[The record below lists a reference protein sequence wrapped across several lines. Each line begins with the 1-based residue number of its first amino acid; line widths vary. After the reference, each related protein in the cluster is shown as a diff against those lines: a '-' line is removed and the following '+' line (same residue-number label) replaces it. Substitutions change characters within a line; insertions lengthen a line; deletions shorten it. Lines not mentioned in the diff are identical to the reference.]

1 VEALAGTVPAKVS
14 IPKSGFFMKLKQSIA
29 VFIALFFGLV
39 TLIALLFN
47 VSGIST
53 VILGWA
59 SFLAAIALVLGVL
72 NLLMVHM
79 NRLFKERNLYS
90 GVLVLGILA
99 VFTTAVLDGLNKSN
113 NVDILFN
120 WVQAPLEAA
129 LASLLIIFLL
139 LTGVQM
145 FKRQRTRWAFL
156 FSLSAIVVLLSQ
168 ALIATNFLPTTLR
181 QPVNQVVDFVQ
192 NIIVTAGIRGLLI
205 GVALATLL
213 LSLRLLV
220 GVERPYN
227 K

>member
-1 VEALAGTVPAKVS
+1 
-14 IPKSGFFMKLKQSIA
+14 MKLKQSIA
-29 VFIALFFGLV
+29 VFIAVFFGLV

-47 VSGIST
+47 VGGISI

-72 NLLMVHM
+72 NLLLVHLT
-79 NRLFKERNLYS
+79 RLFRERNLYS
-90 GVLVLGILA
+90 GVLVLGLLA
-99 VFTTAVLDGLNKSN
+99 VFAAAIVDELNGSD
-113 NVDILFN
+113 NVNLIFN

-129 LASLLIIFLL
+129 LASLLAIFLL
-139 LTGVQM
+139 LAGVQLL
-145 FKRQRTRWAFL
+145 KRQRTRWAFL
-156 FSLSAIVVLLSQ
+156 FSLTAVVMLLGQ
-168 ALIATNFLPTTLR
+168 ALLTSRLLPAALR

-192 NIIVTAGIRGLLI
+192 NIVVMAGIRGLLI

-213 LSLRLLV
+213 LSLRLLM